1 MKRIELDANATLPLA
16 PELKA
21 RLPEVWSVWGNPSS
35 VHRAGQEAK
44 TALEEARERLAAL
57 CGWPVEG
64 VIWTS
69 GATEAIN
76 LFLQG
81 IARATLR
88 AHARR
93 VRLAATRVEHPA
105 VLRTLEALERM
116 GQADLVWVRVDA
128 NGRIDLNH
136 LEEVLQKTPLDW
148 LVLQAANSEVGVIQ
162 PLAEA
167 SALARAR
174 GVRVFS
180 DAAQWLLKRDPLE
193 LPPHVDA
200 WVVSAHKA
208 AGPRGVGALLLHP
221 SLSLDPLMFGGS
233 QEEGLRPGTPYLEG
247 IVLTGGLALLLPEWT
262 HQAQARWASCRAQ
275 LEAGIRARLPG
286 IQILAEE
293 ADRLPNT
300 TALHIPGLSGIRL
313 AMALDVEGV
322 SVSAGTA
329 CASQYAAPSETLLA
343 MGYAREEARSFIRLS
358 MRPDVQPEEI
368 QSALDILEQVVQ
380 RLRTHAEADGLP

>member
-1 MKRIELDANATLPLA
+1 MRVELDANATLPLA

-21 RLPEVWSVWGNPSS
+21 RLEEVYQVWGNPSS
-35 VHRAGQEAK
+35 LHRAGQIAR

-57 CGWPVEG
+57 CGWSVEG

-88 AHARR
+88 AEGRR

-116 GQADLVWVRVDA
+116 EQAELAWVRVDA
-128 NGRIDLNH
+128 HGRIDLNH
-136 LEEVLQKTPLDW
+136 LEEVLQAGSLDW
-148 LVLQAANSEVGVIQ
+148 LVLQAANSEVGTLQ
-162 PLAEA
+162 PLAQA
-167 SALARAR
+167 AALARQQ

-193 LPPHVDA
+193 LPSHVDA

-208 AGPRGVGALLLHP
+208 GGPRGVGALLIHP
-221 SLSLDPLMFGGS
+221 QISLDPLMFGGT
-233 QEEGLRPGTPYLEG
+233 QEEGLRPGTAYLEG
-247 IVLTGGLALLLPEWT
+247 ILLTGEMAVHLPRWM
-262 HQAQARWASCRAQ
+262 HAAHARWASLKSGMEQQITER
-275 LEAGIRARLPG
+275 LEGV
-286 IQILAEE
+286 QILAAGSE
-293 ADRLPNT
+293 RLPNT
-300 TALHIPGLSGIRL
+300 TALLVPGIQGVRL

-322 SVSAGTA
+322 AVSAGTA
-329 CASQYAAPSETLLA
+329 CSSVHAAPSETLLA
-343 MGYAREEARSFIRLS
+343 MGYSREDARCMIRLS
-358 MRPDVQPEEI
+358 MRPEITPEEVDF
-368 QSALDILEQVVQ
+368 ALEVLERVI
-380 RLRTHAEADGLP
+380 RRFRHPRS